1 MIVLG
6 RCSWIC
12 LAKALNQE
20 WELLS
25 TAFNCPDLIFV
36 TINPWSS
43 ISMTINQGLADSLG
57 WWFLFW
63 LLFLWSKSLTCRTS
77 IDQTQRC
84 VLKFLG
90 KNGAYGSSPAY
101 DPSGSLMI
109 QMKLIPI
116 PWWNEPSGVRWIWCG
131 ERFPSWC
138 VARWRLWSS
147 LGNRIAV
154 HWLHQFD
161 SHLVRQNTWIASVT
175 YTWRGTIYM
184 LSMFLF
190 WLFSAVWTEAGLCN
204 AKQVMKTRQISGP
217 RVGTTYH
224 PPTVA
229 MSYLGTAY
237 HQCKAY
243 VREYPHKIWP
253 YMVQYLH
260 FRILEFPLIWLDFMG

>member
-1 MIVLG
+1 
-6 RCSWIC
+6 
-12 LAKALNQE
+12 
-20 WELLS
+20 
-25 TAFNCPDLIFV
+25 
-36 TINPWSS
+36 
-43 ISMTINQGLADSLG
+43 MTINQGLADSLG

-90 KNGAYGSSPAY
+90 KNGAYGSSPAH

-116 PWWNEPSGVRWIWCG
+116 PWWNEPSGLRWIWCG

-204 AKQVMKTRQISGP
+204 AKQVMRTRQISGP

-260 FRILEFPLIWLDFMG
+260 FRILEWPLIPESKCLQVLTHRKVRKACEIRCHVPLTLIFWRPEFLQFASAVFYE